1 MTTAENGSHRP
12 AGESPRLA
20 VRRLTLTD
28 FRCYARLRL
37 DTDSRPVVLFGANGA
52 GKTNLL
58 EALSFLTPGRGMRRA
73 TLGDIA
79 RRDAGGSHDGGPNDG
94 GPGADA
100 PDNGKARADVA
111 WGVAA
116 VLDGPQGR
124 VEIGTGRE
132 AGSERRTVRID
143 GQPAKAQD
151 LAAIASALW
160 LTPAMDRL
168 FIEGAAGRRRFLD
181 RLVFGQD
188 SGHAAQASAYEHAM
202 RERSRLMKAAAQAGR
217 RADPAWLSA
226 LEEAMARHGAQ
237 MAAARVRAVARLD
250 EACAQGLGPFP
261 AARLEL
267 AGDAEA
273 WAAASPAEVV
283 EDRMRAALRAARPR
297 DEAAGTATFGPHRSD
312 LMVRHAG
319 KNLPA
324 GQCSTGE
331 QKAVLVSMVLAQ
343 ARVRTR
349 LTGLAPLML
358 LDEVVAHLDQT
369 RRAAL
374 FDELAGLTAQSW
386 MTGTDELLF
395 DGFGDRAQFFR
406 VSHAKVTKSF
416 EDTDEHR

>member
-12 AGESPRLA
+12 AGDSPRLA

-79 RRDAGGSHDGGPNDG
+79 RRDAAGPDDSSPDHGGT
-94 GPGADA
+94 
-100 PDNGKARADVA
+100 RADVA
-111 WGVAA
+111 WAVAA

-181 RLVFGQD
+181 RLVFGQE

-202 RERSRLMKAAAQAGR
+202 RERSRLLKAAAQAGR

-237 MAAARVRAVARLD
+237 MAAARVRAVA
-250 EACAQGLGPFP
+250 
-261 AARLEL
+261 
-267 AGDAEA
+267 
-273 WAAASPAEVV
+273 
-283 EDRMRAALRAARPR
+283 
-297 DEAAGTATFGPHRSD
+297 
-312 LMVRHAG
+312 
-319 KNLPA
+319 
-324 GQCSTGE
+324 ST
-331 QKAVLVSMVLAQ
+331 SM
-343 ARVRTR
+343 
-349 LTGLAPLML
+349 PP
-358 LDEVVAHLDQT
+358 
-369 RRAAL
+369 
-374 FDELAGLTAQSW
+374 
-386 MTGTDELLF
+386 
-395 DGFGDRAQFFR
+395 
-406 VSHAKVTKSF
+406 
-416 EDTDEHR
+416 

>member
-1 MTTAENGSHRP
+1 MTQGSTT
-12 AGESPRLA
+12 RLA

-28 FRCYARLRL
+28 FRCYGRLRL
-37 DTDSRPVVLFGANGA
+37 ETDARPVVLTGPNGA

-73 TLGDIA
+73 KLGDIV
-79 RRDAGGSHDGGPNDG
+79 RRGAGDTSP
-94 GPGADA
+94 
-100 PDNGKARADVA
+100 

-116 VLDGPQGR
+116 VLDGPSGQ

-168 FIEGAAGRRRFLD
+168 FIEGASGRRRFLD

-202 RERSRLMKAAAQAGR
+202 RERSRLLKGANGGGR
-217 RADPAWLSA
+217 RADPAWLTA
-226 LEEAMARHGAQ
+226 LEEAMARHGAAV
-237 MAAARVRAVARLD
+237 AAARVKAVALLD
-250 EACAQGLGPFP
+250 AACAQGLGPFP
-261 AARLEL
+261 AARLTL
-267 AGDAEA
+267 AGEPEA
-273 WAAASPAEVV
+273 WAAEAPPEAV
-283 EDRMRAALRAARPR
+283 EDKLRAALRAARSR
-297 DEAAGTATFGPHRSD
+297 DEAAGAATFGPHRSD
-312 LMVRHAG
+312 LDVRHAD
-319 KNLPA
+319 KDLPA

-331 QKAVLVSMVLAQ
+331 QKAVLVSIVLAQ
-343 ARVRTR
+343 ARVRTG

-374 FDELAGLTAQSW
+374 FDELAGLSAQSW

-395 DGFGDRAQFFR
+395 EGFGERAQFFR
-406 VSHAKVTKSF
+406 VADATVTPSV
-416 EDTDEHR
+416 